1 MINLKMSVEQNPF
14 TLWREST
21 EKFGGDNISRVST
34 GFPALNGLLNG
45 GFKPQNLY
53 LVGSRSGV
61 GQSIFASNLA
71 AAAAKNEK
79 RVIYFSIEMAAKEIA
94 CRILA
99 SEARIPVEKIEN
111 FTLCSVDEQERFY
124 LAVLTCEKLNLDII
138 DTSLLTIADIM
149 CYVHR
154 EQAVHGVDLVIID
167 NLNLIASE
175 KPCEGQTEKIG
186 YIADGLIAIAKNMGI
201 PVVALAQLERDVSS
215 TQDQPPTLGSLP
227 GRGRLEQAAEVVILL
242 HRASDSDSD
251 KKSDCMQVLVAKN
264 RSGRVG
270 EVEMRFRP
278 NIAKISE
285 VLGPYEPSLF
295 SSHRAHYRAQQY
307 KDDDSLVIFKG

>member
-1 MINLKMSVEQNPF
+1 MINLKMSAEKKNPF
-14 TLWREST
+14 VLWRET
-21 EKFGGDNISRVST
+21 VEKYGGDNISHVST

-45 GFKPQNLY
+45 GFKPQKLY

-99 SEARIPVEKIEN
+99 SEARVPIEKIEN

-124 LAVLTCEKLNLDII
+124 QAVLTCEKLNLDII
-138 DTSLLTIADIM
+138 DNSALTIADIM

-154 EQAVHGVDLVIID
+154 EQAVHGVDLVIVD

-175 KPCEGQTEKIG
+175 KTCESQTEKIG
-186 YIADGLIAIAKNMGI
+186 YIADGLLAIAKNLEI
-201 PVVALAQLERDVSS
+201 PVIALSQLERDVSS
-215 TQDQPPTLGSLP
+215 TQDQSPTLGSLQ
-227 GRGRLEQAAEVVILL
+227 GSGRLEQAADVVILL
-242 HRASDSDSD
+242 HRTGDFESDE
-251 KKSDCMQVLVAKN
+251 KTECMQVSVAKN

-285 VLGPYEPSLF
+285 VLGPDEPPRF
-295 SSHRAHYRAQQY
+295 STYRSQHL
-307 KDDDSLVIFKG
+307 K